1 MKNKTKSKVIRWSST
16 GLCVAAPFA
25 ATLYQF
31 PVWIEQSSEATVSG
45 LFLLFAFISC
55 VPFLRQIKEYMKSP
69 AAWVIWT
76 IVLIFAIVLRNII
89 DQMVFV
95 AAIGL
100 VANIVGFGLYRVA
113 DYVGEKPDATVED
126 ETTQNNG

>member
-45 LFLLFAFISC
+45 LFLLFAFFSC
-55 VPFLRQIKEYMKSP
+55 VPFIRQIKEYMKSP
-69 AAWVIWT
+69 SSWVLWT
-76 IVLIFAIVLRNII
+76 IVLISAVALRNII
-89 DQMVFV
+89 DQMVIV
-95 AAIGL
+95 AAVGLTANIIGL
-100 VANIVGFGLYRVA
+100 GLYRVA
-113 DYVGEKPDATVED
+113 DYVGEKPDATVEG
-126 ETTQNNG
+126 ETQNNG

>member
-25 ATLYQF
+25 ATLSQF

-45 LFLLFAFISC
+45 LFLLFAFFSC
-55 VPFLRQIKEYMKSP
+55 VPFIRQIKEYMKSP
-69 AAWVIWT
+69 AAGVMWT

-100 VANIVGFGLYRVA
+100 VANIIGLGLYRVA
-113 DYVGEKPDATVED
+113 DYVGEKPDATVEG
-126 ETTQNNG
+126 ETQNNG

>member
-45 LFLLFAFISC
+45 LFLLFAFFSC
-55 VPFLRQIKEYMKSP
+55 VPFIRQIKEYMKSP
-69 AAWVIWT
+69 SSWVLWT
-76 IVLIFAIVLRNII
+76 IVLISAVALRNII
-89 DQMVFV
+89 DQMVIV
-95 AAIGL
+95 AAVGLTANIIGL
-100 VANIVGFGLYRVA
+100 GLYRVA
-113 DYVGEKPDATVED
+113 DYVGEKPDAVVEG
-126 ETTQNNG
+126 ETQNNG

>member
-45 LFLLFAFISC
+45 LFLLFAFFSC
-55 VPFLRQIKEYMKSP
+55 VPFIRQIKEYMKSP
-69 AAWVIWT
+69 SSWVLWT
-76 IVLIFAIVLRNII
+76 IVLISAVALRNII
-89 DQMVFV
+89 DQMVIV
-95 AAIGL
+95 AAVGLTANIIGL
-100 VANIVGFGLYRVA
+100 GLYRVA
-113 DYVGEKPDATVED
+113 DYIGEKPDAVVEG
-126 ETTQNNG
+126 ETQNNG